1 MKLKNKIIALA
12 AVAGLALTNAA
23 FAGNSAKIGYASDYF
38 YRGAQKA
45 EESLQTSLRLGASLN
60 GLSASAHVCSNQAVN
75 SGNDSYHMGAGL
87 GTSLMDELLV
97 VYGGVN
103 HFEEVPGEALSE
115 LELKLTGN
123 TNLSPTLSVY
133 RNLDE
138 SLYTYEVGVSHQ
150 IDTDLAGLS
159 LNAVVGNTELSDS
172 VDVDYY
178 SVGVDASKDIS
189 DNASV
194 VLSADFVDAD
204 NIDDEWVVGAAVV
217 LNF

>member
-12 AVAGLALTNAA
+12 AIAGLALTNAA

-45 EESLQTSLRLGASLN
+45 EESLQTSLRLGTSLN

-87 GTSLMDELLV
+87 GKSFLDELL
-97 VYGGVN
+97 GIRRSQSL
-103 HFEEVPGEALSE
+103 FEDVPGEALSE

-123 TNLSPTLSVY
+123 TNLSPTLFVY

-150 IDTDLAGLS
+150 INTDLAGLRS

-194 VLSADFVDAD
+194 VLSADFVDVD
-204 NIDDEWVVGAAVV
+204 NIDDEMGCGSSRRS
-217 LNF
+217 